1 MKATNRQK
9 KLLAFF
15 GTPFHDSISTG
26 AAGWE
31 IASIMEDSDSRER
44 WQKYLYLTKDFSSD
58 SPAPVSYDEKELQ
71 AVEIPEEWRALD
83 EIKKFKEEVASLE
96 MSKGAPFDLPAPQIK
111 FSGSSFIFTGKF
123 DYGSRKACQSPV
135 IQLGGDA
142 PSHKFATRATDYL
155 VVGNGGSNQWSRGSY
170 GNKIESAIIARR
182 EAGTPAIISEDHW
195 VKEMGANNTN

>member
-9 KLLAFF
+9 KLLTFF
-15 GTPFHDSISTG
+15 ETPFHASISTG

-44 WQKYLYLTKDFSSD
+44 WQKYLYLTKDLGSE
-58 SPAPVSYDEKELQ
+58 SPAPLPYDEKELQ
-71 AVEIPEEWRALD
+71 AVEIPDDWRASD
-83 EIKKFKEEVASLE
+83 EIRKLKVEIVSLE
-96 MSKGAPFDLPAPQIK
+96 MSKGAPFDVPAPKIK
-111 FSGSSFIFTGKF
+111 FAGSSFIFTGKF
-123 DYGSRKACQSPV
+123 DYGSRKACQSAV
-135 IQLGGDA
+135 IERGGDA
-142 PSHKFATRATDYL
+142 PSRKFATRATGYL

-195 VKEMGANNTN
+195 VKEMEAN